1 MARRRMFSLDVIDCD
16 VFQDLPK
23 TAKYLYFELGMRAD
37 DDGFIG
43 NPKRLLRMLGCDDD
57 DLRIL
62 IVKGYILSF
71 MDGVIVI
78 RDWHI
83 NNQLRQDR
91 YKPTIYTG
99 HKIQLGEYTNR
110 QYFMI
115 GDNGNQMATIGYH
128 SKGKVSKDKL
138 NNNINNDST
147 NIDHPVISVES
158 VDNSLVANILV
169 NLDPN
174 SPAYKKIIENYG
186 GKNERT

>member
-1 MARRRMFSLDVIDCD
+1 MARRRMFSLDVIDND
-16 VFQDLPK
+16 IFQDLPK

-57 DLRIL
+57 DLRLL

-91 YKPTIYTG
+91 YKPTIYTD

-115 GDNGNQMATIGYH
+115 GDNGNQMATNGFH

-138 NNNINNDST
+138 NSNINNST
-147 NIDHPVISVES
+147 NIDQPVISV
-158 VDNSLVANILV
+158 DNSVVANILA

-174 SPAYKKIIENYG
+174 SSAYKKIIEKYG
-186 GKNERT
+186 GIKKNERT